1 MNGQSSEMIS
11 TSFYVGWLYVFSVKN
26 FLDNLIYK
34 YDYKITYQQKI
45 GVFENQ
51 FFIYGNPKE
60 VYSVSSHIEN
70 WFRIFE

>member
-1 MNGQSSEMIS
+1 MIS

-26 FLDNLIYK
+26 FLDSLISK
-34 YDYKITYQQKI
+34 YDYKITYEQKI

-60 VYSVSSHIEN
+60 VYSVSAHIEN
-70 WFRIFE
+70 WFKSFD